1 MVLLKQKTMNKV
13 ESRLSELEDKV
24 DNLVHLDNNKNKMR
38 KYNIKR
44 HKFWIMRKKT
54 ENDTL

>member
-44 HKFWIMRKKT
+44 HKF
-54 ENDTL
+54 